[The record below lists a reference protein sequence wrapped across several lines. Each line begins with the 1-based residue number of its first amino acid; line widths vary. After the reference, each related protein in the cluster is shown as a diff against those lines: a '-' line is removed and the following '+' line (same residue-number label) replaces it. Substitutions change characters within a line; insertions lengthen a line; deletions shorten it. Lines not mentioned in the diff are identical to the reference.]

1 VLKVITRLF
10 IISISLL
17 FIYIIFSN
25 VQFTSFDNFNKKK
38 DIFVKFQEFPEFT
51 LPNKE
56 QKTGYQYELALHYL
70 DRLNKRLLVAGDD
83 TFDINIYYT
92 SNVCDDCVVIKTED
106 LLLIGT
112 KGNTDKYVETTRS
125 LNNISYE
132 TLLKNGYSISFTNES
147 IDELI
152 NDINS
157 GLISNILISRSTYL
171 FYKKYFPNLKIRDII
186 SNIHLVWEF
195 VDDDGTL
202 KKDFLRYIKSRET
215 KDFITNLES
224 KYYSKN
230 SISSYIFIGSR
241 IFITDMITK
250 LPQYELTFREVSK
263 IHNLDWKLLAAIAY
277 QESKWDNKAVSPTG
291 VRGLMMLTKNTAKML
306 KVDRLNPN
314 ESIEGG
320 ARYLKS
326 LLSKFS
332 KFNQTTRVHL
342 ALAAYNLGPGHV
354 DDILLLATRD
364 NKNVDDWKILKNYL
378 LKLNQ
383 KKFYL
388 NMEYGYARGW
398 EAVQYIENVKQY
410 YDIITFLD
418 NKDKQIKDNIFNEA
432 PKTL

>member
-1 VLKVITRLF
+1 MLKVITRLF

-38 DIFVKFQEFPEFT
+38 NIFVKFQEFPEFT

-106 LLLIGT
+106 LLLIGAES
-112 KGNTDKYVETTRS
+112 NTDKYVETTRS

-132 TLLKNGYSISFTNES
+132 TLLQNGYNISFTNES

-152 NDINS
+152 EDINN

-171 FYKKYFPNLKIRDII
+171 FYKKYFPNLKIRDIV
-186 SNIHLVWEF
+186 SNIYLVWEF

-202 KKDFLRYIKSRET
+202 KKDFLKYIKSKNT
-215 KDFITNLES
+215 KDFIANLES

-354 DDILLLATRD
+354 DDILLLATSED
-364 NKNVDDWKILKNYL
+364 KNVDDWKILKNYL

-388 NMEYGYARGW
+388 NMKYGYARGW

-418 NKDKQIKDNIFNEA
+418 NKDKQIKDNIFDEA

>member
-1 VLKVITRLF
+1 MLKVITRLF

-17 FIYIIFSN
+17 IIYIIFSN
-25 VQFTSFDNFNKKK
+25 VQFTSLDNFNKKK
-38 DIFVKFQEFPEFT
+38 NIFVKFQEFPEFA

-56 QKTGYQYELALHYL
+56 QKTGYQYELVVHYL
-70 DRLNKRLLVAGDD
+70 DRFNKKLLVAENDNL
-83 TFDINIYYT
+83 DINIYYT
-92 SNVCDDCVVIKTED
+92 SNVCADCVVIKNED

-112 KGNTDKYVETTRS
+112 ESNPDKYVETTRS
-125 LNNISYE
+125 LNDISYE
-132 TLLKNGYSISFTNES
+132 TLLENGYNISFTNES

-152 NDINS
+152 EDINN

-171 FYKKYFPNLKIRDII
+171 FYKKYFPNLKIRDIV

-202 KKDFLRYIKSRET
+202 KEDFLKYIKSKNT
-215 KDFITNLES
+215 KDFIANLES

-277 QESKWDNKAVSPTG
+277 QESKWDNQAVSPTG

-364 NKNVDDWKILKNYL
+364 NKNIDDWKILKSYL
-378 LKLNQ
+378 HKLNQ

-388 NMEYGYARGW
+388 NMKYGYARGW
-398 EAVQYIENVKQY
+398 EAVQYVENVKQY

-418 NKDKQIKDNIFNEA
+418 NKDKQIKDNIFDEA

>member
-1 VLKVITRLF
+1 MLKVITRLF

-38 DIFVKFQEFPEFT
+38 NIFVKFQEFPEFT

-56 QKTGYQYELALHYL
+56 QKTGYQYELAIHYL
-70 DRLNKRLLVAGDD
+70 DRLNKSLLVAGND

-112 KGNTDKYVETTRS
+112 DSNTDKYVETTRS

-132 TLLKNGYSISFTNES
+132 TLLKNGYNISFTNES

-171 FYKKYFPNLKIRDII
+171 FYKKYFPNLKIRDIV
-186 SNIHLVWEF
+186 SNIYLVWEF

-202 KKDFLRYIKSRET
+202 KKDFLKYIKSKKT
-215 KDFITNLES
+215 KDFIANLES

-250 LPQYELTFREVSK
+250 LPQYELIFREVSK

-320 ARYLKS
+320 ARYFKS

-354 DDILLLATRD
+354 DDILLLATSED
-364 NKNVDDWKILKNYL
+364 KNVDDWKILKNYL

-388 NMEYGYARGW
+388 NMKYGYARGW

-418 NKDKQIKDNIFNEA
+418 NKDKQIKDDIFDEA
-432 PKTL
+432 PETL

>member
-1 VLKVITRLF
+1 MLKVITRLF
-10 IISISLL
+10 IISIALL

-38 DIFVKFQEFPEFT
+38 NIFVKFQEFPEFT

-56 QKTGYQYELALHYL
+56 QKTGYQYELAIHYL
-70 DRLNKRLLVAGDD
+70 DRLNKSLLVAGND

-112 KGNTDKYVETTRS
+112 NSNTDKYVETTRS

-132 TLLKNGYSISFTNES
+132 KLLKNGYNISFTNES

-171 FYKKYFPNLKIRDII
+171 FYKKYFPNLKIRDIV
-186 SNIHLVWEF
+186 SNIYLVWEF

-202 KKDFLRYIKSRET
+202 KMDFLKYIKSKNT
-215 KDFITNLES
+215 KDFIANLES

-306 KVDRLNPN
+306 KVNRLNPN

-354 DDILLLATRD
+354 DDILLLATSED
-364 NKNVDDWKILKNYL
+364 KNVDDWKILKNYL

-388 NMEYGYARGW
+388 NMKYGYARGW

-418 NKDKQIKDNIFNEA
+418 NKDKQIKDDIFDEA
-432 PKTL
+432 PETL

>member
-1 VLKVITRLF
+1 MLKVITRLF

-38 DIFVKFQEFPEFT
+38 NIFVKFQEFPEFT

-83 TFDINIYYT
+83 IFDINIYYT

-106 LLLIGT
+106 LLLISAES
-112 KGNTDKYVETTRS
+112 NTDKYVETTKS

-132 TLLKNGYSISFTNES
+132 TLIKDGYNISFVNES

-152 NDINS
+152 EDINS

-171 FYKKYFPNLKIRDII
+171 FYKKYFPNLKIRDIV
-186 SNIHLVWEF
+186 SNIYLVWEF
-195 VDDDGTL
+195 DDDDGTL
-202 KKDFLRYIKSRET
+202 KKDFLKYIKSKNT
-215 KDFITNLES
+215 KDFIANLES

-364 NKNVDDWKILKNYL
+364 NKNIDDWKILKSYL

-388 NMEYGYARGW
+388 NMKYGYARGW

-418 NKDKQIKDNIFNEA
+418 NKDKQIKDNIFDEA

>member
-38 DIFVKFQEFPEFT
+38 NIFVKFQEFPEFT

-56 QKTGYQYELALHYL
+56 QKTGYQYELAIHYL
-70 DRLNKRLLVAGDD
+70 DRLNKSLLVAGND

-92 SNVCDDCVVIKTED
+92 SNVCDDCVEIKTED

-112 KGNTDKYVETTRS
+112 DSNTDKYVETTRS

-132 TLLKNGYSISFTNES
+132 TLLKNGYNISFTNES

-171 FYKKYFPNLKIRDII
+171 FYKKYFPNLKIRDIV
-186 SNIHLVWEF
+186 SNIYLVWEF

-202 KKDFLRYIKSRET
+202 KKDFLKYIKSKNT
-215 KDFITNLES
+215 KDFIANLES

-354 DDILLLATRD
+354 DDILLLATSED
-364 NKNVDDWKILKNYL
+364 KNVDDWKILKNYL

-388 NMEYGYARGW
+388 NMKYGYARGW

-418 NKDKQIKDNIFNEA
+418 NKDKQIKDDIFDEA
-432 PKTL
+432 PETL

>member
-1 VLKVITRLF
+1 MLKVITRLF
-10 IISISLL
+10 FISIALL

-25 VQFTSFDNFNKKK
+25 IQYTSLDNFNNKKN
-38 DIFVKFQEFPEFT
+38 IFVRFQEFPEFT

-56 QKTGYQYELALHYL
+56 QKTGYQYELVKHYL
-70 DRLNKRLLVAGDD
+70 NRSNKKLLVAGNDAL
-83 TFDINIYYT
+83 DIDIYYT
-92 SNVCDDCVVIKTED
+92 SKVCDNCIAIKTED
-106 LLLIGT
+106 LLLISIDD
-112 KGNTDKYVETTRS
+112 NPDKYVETTKS
-125 LNNISYE
+125 LNDITFDSLQE
-132 TLLKNGYSISFTNES
+132 NGYTISFTSDS

-152 NDINS
+152 KNINN

-171 FYKKYFPNLKIRDII
+171 FYKKYFPNLKIRRIV

-195 VDDDGTL
+195 IDDDGTI
-202 KKDFLRYIKSRET
+202 KNDFSMYIKSRNT
-215 KDFITNLES
+215 KDFIDNLES

-241 IFITDMITK
+241 IFISDMITK
-250 LPQYELTFREVSK
+250 LPQYETTFRDVSK
-263 IHNLDWKLLAAIAY
+263 TYALDWKLLASIAY
-277 QESKWDNKAVSPTG
+277 QESKWNNQAVSPTG
-291 VRGLMMLTKNTAKML
+291 VKGLMMLTKNTAKML
-306 KVDRLNPN
+306 KVDRLKPN

-332 KFNQTTRVHL
+332 KFNQTTRVYL

-354 DDILLLATRD
+354 DDVLSLAKQD
-364 NKNVDDWKILKNYL
+364 KQNIDDWKILKSYL

-388 NMEYGYARGW
+388 SMKYGYARGW
-398 EAVQYIENVKQY
+398 EAVQYVENVKQY
-410 YDIITFLD
+410 YDIISFLD
-418 NKDKQIKDNIFNEA
+418 NKDEQIKDNIFDEA

>member
-1 VLKVITRLF
+1 MYSSHLL
-10 IISISLL
+10 IILIRKKIYLL
-17 FIYIIFSN
+17 NFK
-25 VQFTSFDNFNKKK
+25 SFLNLLCQIKSK
-38 DIFVKFQEFPEFT
+38 
-51 LPNKE
+51 
-56 QKTGYQYELALHYL
+56 KTGYQYELAIHYL
-70 DRLNKRLLVAGDD
+70 DRLNKRLLVAESD

-92 SNVCDDCVVIKTED
+92 SDVCANCVVIKNED
-106 LLLIGT
+106 LLLISAES
-112 KGNTDKYVETTRS
+112 NTEKYIETTRS

-132 TLLKNGYSISFTNES
+132 KLLKNGYNISFTDES

-152 NDINS
+152 EDINN
-157 GLISNILISRSTYL
+157 GLISNILISRSSYL
-171 FYKKYFPNLKIRDII
+171 FYKKYFPSLKIRDIV
-186 SNIHLVWEF
+186 SNMQLVWEF

-202 KKDFLRYIKSRET
+202 KEDFLKYIKSKNT
-215 KDFITNLES
+215 KDFIANLES

-250 LPQYELTFREVSK
+250 LPEYEIIFREVSG

-277 QESKWDNKAVSPTG
+277 QESKWDNQAVSPTG

-332 KFNQTTRVHL
+332 KFNQTTRIHL

-364 NKNVDDWKILKNYL
+364 NKNIDDWKILKNYL

-388 NMEYGYARGW
+388 NMKYGYARGW

-418 NKDKQIKDNIFNEA
+418 NKDKQIKDDIFDEA
-432 PKTL
+432 PETL

>member
-1 VLKVITRLF
+1 M
-10 IISISLL
+10 
-17 FIYIIFSN
+17 
-25 VQFTSFDNFNKKK
+25 QFTSFDNFNKKK
-38 DIFVKFQEFPEFT
+38 NIFVKFQEFPEFT

-56 QKTGYQYELALHYL
+56 QKTGYQYELAIHYL
-70 DRLNKRLLVAGDD
+70 DRLNKSLLVAGND

-92 SNVCDDCVVIKTED
+92 SNVCDDCVEIKTED

-112 KGNTDKYVETTRS
+112 DSNTDKYVETTRS

-132 TLLKNGYSISFTNES
+132 TLLKNGYNISFTNES

-171 FYKKYFPNLKIRDII
+171 FYKKYFPNLKIRDIV
-186 SNIHLVWEF
+186 SNIYLVWEF

-202 KKDFLRYIKSRET
+202 KKDFLKYIKSKNT
-215 KDFITNLES
+215 KDFIANLES

-354 DDILLLATRD
+354 DDILLLATSED
-364 NKNVDDWKILKNYL
+364 KNVDDWKILKNYL

-388 NMEYGYARGW
+388 NMKYGYARGW

-418 NKDKQIKDNIFNEA
+418 NKDKQIKDDIFDEA
-432 PKTL
+432 PETL

>member
-38 DIFVKFQEFPEFT
+38 NIFVKFQEFPEFT

-56 QKTGYQYELALHYL
+56 QKTGYQYELAIHYL
-70 DRLNKRLLVAGDD
+70 DRLNKSLLVAGND

-112 KGNTDKYVETTRS
+112 DSNTDKYVETTRS

-132 TLLKNGYSISFTNES
+132 TLLKNGYNISFTNES

-171 FYKKYFPNLKIRDII
+171 FYKKYFPNLKIRDIV
-186 SNIHLVWEF
+186 SNIYLVWEF

-202 KKDFLRYIKSRET
+202 KKDFLKYIKSKNT
-215 KDFITNLES
+215 KDFIANLES

-354 DDILLLATRD
+354 DDILLLATSED
-364 NKNVDDWKILKNYL
+364 KNVDDWKILKNYL

-388 NMEYGYARGW
+388 NMKYGYARGW

-418 NKDKQIKDNIFNEA
+418 NKDKQIKDDIFDEA
-432 PKTL
+432 PETL